1 MASTVHC
8 MTFDARDTYE
18 QAKFW
23 AAVLDVPMSPD
34 DQPGD
39 PEALVRSPRGDI
51 LFVQTPDTKHAKNRA
66 HLDLQPSDGTRDD
79 EVERIVALGAT
90 FFEDHRNPDGTG
102 WVTLKDPEGNEF
114 CVVRSAAER
123 GAPH

>member
-18 QAKFW
+18 QARFW

-51 LFVQTPDTKHAKNRA
+51 LFVQTPDAKHSKNRA
-66 HLDLQPSDGTRDD
+66 HLDLQPSDCTRDD
-79 EVERIVALGAT
+79 EVERILALGAT
-90 FFEDHRNPDGTG
+90 LFEDHRNADGTG

-123 GAPH
+123 GAAH